1 MKQTFS
7 ACSNHAADELVDVL
21 LTVAPGT
28 TSLIGVSLLL
38 EALKGGVELEGPQE
52 VVGFL
57 EVGTDG
63 NDLMDEVFN
72 ARDTRLAKNAI
83 NDGVVIKRNSGAVN
97 LTEAAAVDK
106 LLDGGAGGVAVGDEG
121 LNVADHVPGGLVKL
135 DESTVV
141 ELAESEELH
150 DLLLLG
156 GKLVD
161 TSDSD
166 DKGNLGLR
174 LDEEVSVL
182 LGVTSALD
190 EGGISGGILGGV
202 LLSVLV
208 SGISLGFAVSLGI
221 STGLSEGGQSLGVTS
236 SLLDDVLGDNSCLCP
251 KTHQS

>member
-1 MKQTFS
+1 MS
-7 ACSNHAADELVDVL
+7 SHHAADELVDFL

-28 TSLIGVSLLL
+28 TSLVRVSLLL

-52 VVGFL
+52 VVGLL

-63 NDLMDEVFN
+63 NDLVDEVLN
-72 ARDTRLAKNAI
+72 AGDTRLAENAI
-83 NDGVVIKRNSGAVN
+83 NDGVVIERNSGAVN
-97 LTEAAAVDK
+97 LTEAAAVDE

-121 LNVADHVPGGLVKL
+121 LNVADHVPGGLVQL
-135 DESTVV
+135 DEGTVV

-166 DKGNLGLR
+166 DEGNLCIR
-174 LDEEVSVL
+174 LNEEVSVL

-190 EGGISGGILGGV
+190 EGGVSGGILGGV

-208 SGISLGFAVSLGI
+208 SDISLGLAVSLGI
-221 STGLSEGGQSLGVTS
+221 STGLGEGGQSLGVAS

-251 KTHQS
+251 KTHHS

>member
-1 MKQTFS
+1 VKQTFS
-7 ACSNHAADELVDVL
+7 ASSNHAADELVDVL

-28 TSLIGVSLLL
+28 TSLVGVSLLL

-83 NDGVVIKRNSGAVN
+83 NDGVVIERNSGAVN
-97 LTEAAAVDK
+97 LTEAAAVDE

-166 DKGNLGLR
+166 DKCNLGLGF
-174 LDEEVSVL
+174 DEEVSGLLGTSLGFDECLVGGGVLTSVL
-182 LGVTSALD
+182 LGILSGEGSLFGALL
-190 EGGISGGILGGV
+190 LGG
-202 LLSVLV
+202 
-208 SGISLGFAVSLGI
+208 F
-221 STGLSEGGQSLGVTS
+221 TS
-236 SLLDDVLGDNSCLCP
+236 SLLGSEKLGIAGRLLLDVLWYNSCP
-251 KTHQS
+251 KTHQQMS

>member
-1 MKQTFS
+1 MALFPQCGKNYRKVKCIKIDLNKDNRSEHALNQWVNELFS
-7 ACSNHAADELVDVL
+7 VTPVSS
-21 LTVAPGT
+21 
-28 TSLIGVSLLL
+28 SLEGVSLMR
-38 EALKGGVELEGPQE
+38 ETSSGSSELEGPQE

-57 EVGTDG
+57 EVGADG

-83 NDGVVIKRNSGAVN
+83 NDGVVIERNSGAVN
-97 LTEAAAVDK
+97 LTEAAAVDE

-208 SGISLGFAVSLGI
+208 I
-221 STGLSEGGQSLGVTS
+221 
-236 SLLDDVLGDNSCLCP
+236 
-251 KTHQS
+251 